1 MSSDQNTLS
10 PSAPAPRV
18 PDLAICLVRR
28 SAHAML
34 VVDETGVILDANA
47 RAEPLLNS
55 ATADLLG
62 TRVSRFFVERDHA
75 RILKRVELAAHARE
89 AVADLDAHLSRAED
103 GLVAVSFMPF
113 DAEGGALVLVQVR
126 DLTREQ
132 TERHRAQ
139 ALEAD
144 SLRARASQDRKMID
158 LGGLISGV
166 AHEMRTP
173 VTYVANT
180 LALERRALEDVLRT
194 REDPE
199 PRLRHALEL
208 NAMAAQGLDRV
219 HRLLHELRPLTKN
232 KPHRAVRMDLAELVV
247 DAVRTFRGSHAGSTR
262 VELDLESTHAI
273 AVDREDMCNVV
284 VNLLV
289 NAAQAM
295 GDRGVVRVQTRNV
308 TGPPTIR
315 VIDHGPG
322 VAPELKGRLGEPFF
336 TTKPDG
342 TGLGLFIS
350 RRTVE
355 AHGGTL
361 TIEDTPGGGATFVVR
376 MPMHA

>member
-1 MSSDQNTLS
+1 MSAGHDTNSLS
-10 PSAPAPRV
+10 STARSPRV
-18 PDLAICLVRR
+18 PDVAARLVRG

-34 VVDETGVILDANA
+34 LVDAAARIVDANA
-47 RAEPLLNS
+47 RVEPLLNS
-55 ATADLLG
+55 PTADLIGQPLAK
-62 TRVSRFFVERDHA
+62 FFVEQDRSRLA
-75 RILKRVELAAHARE
+75 KRIAQALATPE
-89 AVADLDAHLSRAED
+89 PVDDLDAHLARPED
-103 GLVAVSFMPF
+103 GLVAASFF
-113 DAEGGALVLVQVR
+113 HLEGDPLVLIQVR
-126 DLTREQ
+126 DLTFEQ
-132 TERHRAQ
+132 TTRHRAL
-139 ALEAD
+139 AAEAD
-144 SLRARASQDRKMID
+144 ALRERSDRDRKMID

-180 LALERRALEDVLRT
+180 LALERRALEDALRT
-194 REDPE
+194 REDVDAK
-199 PRLRHALEL
+199 LRHVLEL
-208 NAMAAQGLDRV
+208 NAMAGQGLDRV

-232 KPHRAVRMDLAELVV
+232 KPHRAIRMDLAELVV

-273 AVDREDMCNVV
+273 PLDKEDMCNVV

-289 NAAQAM
+289 NASQAM
-295 GDRGVVRVQTRNV
+295 GDRGVIRVQTRNV

-315 VIDHGPG
+315 VIDQGPG
-322 VAPELKGRLGEPFF
+322 VASGLKGRLGEPFF

-376 MPMHA
+376 MPDHR